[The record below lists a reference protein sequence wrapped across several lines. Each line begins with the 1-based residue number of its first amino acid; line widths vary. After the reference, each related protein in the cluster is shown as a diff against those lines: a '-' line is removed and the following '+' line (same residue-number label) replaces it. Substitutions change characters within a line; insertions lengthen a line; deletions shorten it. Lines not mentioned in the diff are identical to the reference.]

1 MLTFSP
7 TTASALREEDRR
19 FLITGVTGW
28 LGRALLEMLSRVFG
42 PELAERVILCGS
54 RAQSIAILPG
64 QNLPVVPLS
73 EGLALL
79 GDRPVW
85 VFHFAFLTKDR
96 VGCMSEQDYI
106 SRNRDVSDIVAD
118 IVGSPQ
124 VDGVMLASSGAV
136 HDHLSSTHRDRDA
149 NVYGML
155 KAEDEKRYGEICAN
169 RGVRF
174 IAPRIFNISG
184 PHINKFDA
192 YALSAII
199 VDALRGGPI
208 RLRAS
213 RYVYRSYFYIGDLL
227 ELAMCCL
234 LDRGPDLFTPT
245 FDTAGDETVEIG
257 ELALRICQVL
267 NRPGAL
273 VIRPE
278 LDSSPDDRYV
288 GNPSTIRAMLHQYGI
303 GLLPLD
309 RQISA
314 TANFIAKS
322 LGAE

>member
-1 MLTFSP
+1 MLTFTP
-7 TTASALREEDRR
+7 TTASALREEHRR
-19 FLITGVTGW
+19 LLITGVTGW
-28 LGRALLEMLSRVFG
+28 LGRALLEMLSRALG

-54 RAQSIAILPG
+54 RAQSITILQG
-64 QNLPVVPLS
+64 QILPVVPLS

-79 GDRPVW
+79 GDQPVW

-106 SRNRDVSDIVAD
+106 NRNRDISDMVAD
-118 IVGSPQ
+118 IVSSPQ

-136 HDHLSSTHRDRDA
+136 YDHLSSAHRDRDA

-155 KAEDEKRYGEICAN
+155 KAEDEKRYGDICAD

-184 PHINKFDA
+184 PHINKFDG

-213 RYVYRSYFYIGDLL
+213 SHVYRSYFYIGDLL
-227 ELAMCCL
+227 ELAMCRL
-234 LDRGPDLFTPT
+234 LDRGPDLFTST
-245 FDTAGDETVEIG
+245 FDTAGDEMVEIG
-257 ELALRICQVL
+257 ELAQRVCQVL

-278 LDSSPDDRYV
+278 LDSSPDDRYM

-303 GLLPLD
+303 GPLPLD